1 MSELDGAVDGFTDNY
16 DDDHDN
22 GKNEEI
28 IRLSFSSLLFESSS
42 KTGSKSKIF
51 IYHNSTSTH
60 VTIVTLLRR

>member
-1 MSELDGAVDGFTDNY
+1 MSELDGAVDGLIITNY

-51 IYHNSTSTH
+51 IYHNST
-60 VTIVTLLRR
+60 